1 MDKFTNYD
9 EILLYALKIAE
20 NYFLEFDIGIDKTQ
34 EVKDRL
40 FERIRFKIK
49 DEYNITQLSNI
60 DSQEKVKSIVYNI
73 TK

>member
-9 EILLYALKIAE
+9 ELLYALKIAE

-49 DEYNITQLSNI
+49 DEYNIT
-60 DSQEKVKSIVYNI
+60 
-73 TK
+73 